1 MLKENQAV
9 SVSHQW
15 SDAAW
20 KRSSSAVSSGID
32 PTGSSLSFVT
42 KRVYAIPGVSSADE
56 VGERLEVAAHPHA
69 RALYVAIHHGLADP
83 LVHGGPLADLTR
95 LERPERLW
103 ALSTLGMEA
112 TPPST
117 DEPQ

>member
-56 VGERLEVAAHPHA
+56 VGERLEVAEHPHA
-69 RALYVAIHHGLADP
+69 RDLYVAIHHGLDDP
-83 LVHGGPLADLTR
+83 LVQGGQLDDLPG
-95 LERPERLW
+95 LGRPERR
-103 ALSTLGMEA
+103 GER
-112 TPPST
+112 
-117 DEPQ
+117 QRGG